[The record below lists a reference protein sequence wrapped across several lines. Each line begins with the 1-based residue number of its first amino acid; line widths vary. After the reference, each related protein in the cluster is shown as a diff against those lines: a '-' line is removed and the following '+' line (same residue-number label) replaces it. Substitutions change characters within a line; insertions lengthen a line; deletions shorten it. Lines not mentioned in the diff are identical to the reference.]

1 MTRDE
6 MIEAMARAGNKAFG
20 GPWWEC
26 ECTAQRGIDCD
37 CGDALLEE
45 RLDRYDDQMSREDW
59 RFQAKAMLDAL
70 EAAGMRIV
78 PVKALDRLLQS
89 AAMLQ
94 QNSEEC
100 VRRHHGFDTDLHGLP
115 GWLRETAED
124 IREVRAMI
132 EDSKEE

>member
-1 MTRDE
+1 MTPERE
-6 MIEAMARAGNKAFG
+6 KELIAVAISGAPFPSARSRARAAAVLG
-20 GPWWEC
+20 
-26 ECTAQRGIDCD
+26 
-37 CGDALLEE
+37 
-45 RLDRYDDQMSREDW
+45 
-59 RFQAKAMLDAL
+59 AL

>member
-1 MTRDE
+1 MKRDE
-6 MIEAMARAGNKAFG
+6 IIDMMARNTFNSAWPKAD
-20 GPWWEC
+20 WSEV
-26 ECTAQRGIDCD
+26 
-37 CGDALLEE
+37 
-45 RLDRYDDQMSREDW
+45 DREVREIYIGYW
-59 RFQAKAMLDAL
+59 HGTFNAI
-70 EAAGMRIV
+70 EAAGLRIV
-78 PVKALDRLLQS
+78 PVEALDRLLQS

-94 QNSEEC
+94 QNSEEY